1 MSLLVDRGLAL
12 NAFRLILAF
21 PCVGIDG
28 LAPRLFGGCRPFK
41 LRPHPPQDQGHF
53 PKRPIKK
60 ILKLREIADP
70 FFYDHVIH
78 HWLSYW
84 RRARSILTEKQGVS
98 DDSSG

>member
-1 MSLLVDRGLAL
+1 MSLLMDPGLAL

-53 PKRPIKK
+53 PKRPIEK
-60 ILKLREIADP
+60 IYRSVVPLSDIAQKTARNGRGE
-70 FFYDHVIH
+70 FCIISTTLI
-78 HWLSYW
+78 LSTW
-84 RRARSILTEKQGVS
+84 SQ
-98 DDSSG
+98 